1 MMSAS
6 APRSNDPGQ
15 GTDSGSKAELRRMLE
30 GHMLAQAISAA
41 ARLGVPDLLKDGPEA
56 SDALARKTETHP
68 ASLYRLLRLLVA
80 AGLLV
85 EIRQR
90 RFALTPMG
98 ALLRSDGP
106 NSLHSTAAFIST
118 EGHWRRW
125 GNLLH
130 HVRTGEPARHA
141 VWDTWE
147 EHPEEAA
154 LFNGYMTE
162 MAAIRAA
169 AVLGG
174 YDFTGIARLV
184 DVGGGHGQLL
194 ASILK
199 AHPEMRG
206 TLFDLP
212 HVIDGAKPLL
222 DTVGVADRCECV
234 AGSFFERVPEAADAY
249 LLSVVIHDWDDKQ
262 AQTILKTCR
271 AAMAR
276 SGRLL
281 LVEHII
287 PTDGEQSLSVLLL
300 DLRMLV
306 GTKGGRERT
315 AEEFDALLSAAGFRL
330 RRIVPLESSFNV
342 IEGAPV

>member
-1 MMSAS
+1 
-6 APRSNDPGQ
+6 
-15 GTDSGSKAELRRMLE
+15 MLE

-41 ARLGVPDLLKDGPEA
+41 VRLGVPDLLKDGPE
-56 SDALARKTETHP
+56 SSEALARRTETHP
-68 ASLYRLLRLLVA
+68 AALYRLLRIFAA

-85 EIRQR
+85 ETPHR
-90 RFALTPMG
+90 RFALTPTG
-98 ALLRSDGP
+98 ALLRRDVP

-118 EGHWRRW
+118 DGHWRRW

-130 HVRTGEPARHA
+130 HLRTGEPARQA

-162 MAAIRAA
+162 MATMRAA

-174 YDFTGIARLV
+174 YDFRGIARLV
-184 DVGGGHGQLL
+184 DVGGGHGRLL

-199 AHPEMRG
+199 AYPLMRG
-206 TLFDLP
+206 ILFDLP
-212 HVIDGAKPLL
+212 HVIGGAKPLL
-222 DTVGVADRCECV
+222 DAAGVADRCECV
-234 AGSFFERVPEAADAY
+234 AGSFFETVPEGADAY
-249 LLSVVIHDWDDKQ
+249 LLSVVIHDWDDEQ
-262 AQTILKTCR
+262 AGAILKTCR
-271 AAMAR
+271 AAMAP

-281 LVEHII
+281 LVEHVI
-287 PTDGEQSLSVLLL
+287 PAGGEQSLSVLLL

-315 AEEFDALLSAAGFRL
+315 AEEFDALLSASGFRL

-342 IEGAPV
+342 IEGVPA